1 VDVAVSA
8 GQETEHVERRR
19 RVLLVDDSP
28 EFLESASH
36 FLNADPQIEIVGR
49 AHSGRGA
56 LEKVPVLKPD
66 LVLMDLSMPEMNG
79 LDATRAI
86 KAHANGP
93 RVIILTLHDNP
104 EYRAAAAAVR
114 ADGFITKTELYL
126 QLLPLIHQLFA

>member
-1 VDVAVSA
+1 VDVGASA
-8 GQETEHVERRR
+8 GQEPEPVERRR

-36 FLNADPQIEIVGR
+36 FLKADPQIEIVGR

-56 LEKVPVLKPD
+56 LEKVPLLKPD

-79 LDATRAI
+79 LDATREI
-86 KAHANGP
+86 KAHADGP